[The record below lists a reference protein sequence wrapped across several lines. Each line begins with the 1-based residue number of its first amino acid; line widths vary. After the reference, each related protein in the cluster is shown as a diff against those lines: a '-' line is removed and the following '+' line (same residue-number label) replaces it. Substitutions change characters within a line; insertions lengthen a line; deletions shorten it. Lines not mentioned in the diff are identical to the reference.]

1 MLDDARRMNDD
12 AMCNV
17 NAETARNAGAARSP
31 VLTVSHFVSS
41 ARLLL
46 ERQIGLMW
54 IGGEISACARAASGH
69 LYFTLKDEGAQ
80 VRCVFYRQK
89 AQGLAFAL
97 REGLAVEVRAV
108 PSIYEPR
115 GEFQLNVE
123 TIRLAGQGLL
133 YERFLARKRA
143 LEAAGLFDGA
153 RKRALPAH
161 PRCVGIVTSRRAAAL
176 RDVLTTLARR
186 FPGLPVILYPASVQ
200 GAGAASEIAAAI
212 RRANEH
218 ACADVLMVCRG
229 GGSLEDLWAFN
240 EEVVARAVYAS
251 RLPIVS
257 GVGHESDFTICDFV
271 ADVRAATPTAAA
283 TLVAPDRDALR
294 AALRGLHRRLVR
306 SHEHRAGTCAQRL
319 DAAARRLVHPAAR
332 LARQAEH
339 ARMLGARLARA
350 FEHRRARCVHRVEV
364 LQARLLR
371 ELRMPLAQAAR
382 VTAASRAVVRA
393 GRDRLARAS
402 REMDRLSSVLV
413 LLNPA
418 AVLERGYAIVTAQDG
433 RVVSDARDLAIGE
446 ELRLTLAKGGAR
458 ATVNATH
465 APGDERAEFATPQGP
480 AVPSTR

>member
-1 MLDDARRMNDD
+1 MNDD
-12 AMCNV
+12 ALRNV
-17 NAETARNAGAARSP
+17 NETQAPGSDRARPP

-46 ERQIGLMW
+46 ERQIGLLW
-54 IGGEISACARAASGH
+54 IGGEISACTRAASGH
-69 LYFTLKDEGAQ
+69 LYFTLKDESAQ

-143 LEAAGLFDGA
+143 LEAAGLFDNG
-153 RKRALPAH
+153 RKRPLPALP
-161 PRCVGIVTSRRAAAL
+161 RCIGIVTSRRAAAL

-218 ACADVLMVCRG
+218 ACADVLIVCRG

-240 EEVVARAVYAS
+240 EEIVARAVYAS

-271 ADVRAATPTAAA
+271 ADVRAPTPTAAA
-283 TLVAPDRDALR
+283 ALVVPDRDALR
-294 AALRGLHRRLVR
+294 ATLRGLHRRLVR
-306 SHEHRAGTCAQRL
+306 SYEHRAGTCAQRL

-339 ARMLGARLARA
+339 ARMLGARLTRA
-350 FEHRRARCVHRVEV
+350 FAHRRARYAHRVDTV
-364 LQARLLR
+364 AARLLR
-371 ELRMPLAQAAR
+371 ELRMPRAHAAR
-382 VTAASRAVVRA
+382 VDGASRALVRA
-393 GRDRLARAS
+393 GRDRLSRAL
-402 REMDRLSSVLV
+402 RDIDRLSSALM
-413 LLNPA
+413 LLNPK
-418 AVLERGYAIVTAQDG
+418 AVLERGYAIVTADDG
-433 RVVSDARDLAIGE
+433 RIVGDARDLAIGDDV
-446 ELRLTLAKGGAR
+446 RLTLAKGAAR

-465 APGDERAEFATPQGP
+465 ASDDERTESATSRES
-480 AVPSTR
+480 AAPSTR